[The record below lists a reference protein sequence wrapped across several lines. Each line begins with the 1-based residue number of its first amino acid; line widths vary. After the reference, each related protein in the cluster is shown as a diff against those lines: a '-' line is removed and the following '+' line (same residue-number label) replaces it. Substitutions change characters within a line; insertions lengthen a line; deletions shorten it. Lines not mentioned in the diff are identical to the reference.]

1 MPSYHIFIG
10 ERDPF
15 MQRTLRHILEDMYQV
30 SFFETGQALVDAAQN
45 TPPDLIITEALL
57 PGMDGFRICQTLK
70 HSPTT
75 RHVPIIIFTW
85 LMAEQRA
92 MQAGADL
99 FLLKPPNATHLIT
112 SIQGLLKQ
120 GTPP

>member
-15 MQRTLRHILEDMYQV
+15 MQRTLTHILGEAYQI
-30 SFFETGQALVDAAQN
+30 SFFETGQALVSAVQN
-45 TPPDLIITEALL
+45 TPPDLIITEILL
-57 PGMDGFRICQTLK
+57 PEMDGFRICQTLK
-70 HSPTT
+70 NSPTT
-75 RHVPIIIFTW
+75 RHIPIIIFTW

-92 MQAGADL
+92 RQAGADL
-99 FLLKPPNATHLIT
+99 FFLKPPNAAHLLK

-120 GTPP
+120 RTSP

>member
-15 MQRTLRHILEDMYQV
+15 MQRALRHILGDVYQI
-30 SFFETGQALVDAAQN
+30 SFFESGQALVDAAQN
-45 TPPDLIITEALL
+45 TPPDLIITETLL

-70 HSPTT
+70 NLPTT
-75 RHVPIIIFTW
+75 RHVPIIILTW

-92 MQAGADL
+92 IQAGADL
-99 FLLKPPNATHLIT
+99 FLLKPPKAAHLLK

-120 GTPP
+120 GPSP